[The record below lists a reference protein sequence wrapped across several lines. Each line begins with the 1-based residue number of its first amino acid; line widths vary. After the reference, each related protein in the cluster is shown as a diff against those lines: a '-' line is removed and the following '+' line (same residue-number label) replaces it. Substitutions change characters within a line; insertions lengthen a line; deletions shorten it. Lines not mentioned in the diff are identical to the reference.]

1 MVAQSDGTGTDVSFN
16 NRSDA
21 LIDESGRRGNT
32 DQLLDR
38 LKVVMFLIIRE
49 LDVEPE

>member
-1 MVAQSDGTGTDVSFN
+1 MGAQSDGTDVSFN
-16 NRSDA
+16 NRIDA

-38 LKVVMFLIIRE
+38 LRMVMFLTMRE
-49 LDVEPE
+49 LDLDPE